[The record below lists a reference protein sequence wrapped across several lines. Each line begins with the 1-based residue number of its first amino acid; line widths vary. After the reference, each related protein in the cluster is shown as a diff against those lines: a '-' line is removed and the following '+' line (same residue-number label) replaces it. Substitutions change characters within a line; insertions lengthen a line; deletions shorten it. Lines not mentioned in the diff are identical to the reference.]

1 MNLLLNVTML
11 GLKKCQKR
19 TVDSRNKTKHNTT
32 VRSGRVVY
40 TLPKKSRKRIVDLVL
55 TIMDSDGPKPMRN
68 MKPVEKHRTGADQF
82 SVQHHGEYEAR
93 GQQSSDKVD
102 RVLAH
107 NKACPKMYDEL
118 DKRRSTG
125 KPVLNTNNARR
136 SETSLDADNYV
147 CVDCKRYERARRRR
161 RHFRRLLHSHSY
173 KRFKIK
179 KANALARLMK
189 QKRNNKPYKYAAD
202 MYQFSRIALNKSC
215 QCATRIVPTKSKP
228 PPKVDDYFLSLMP
241 KKMSVVRM
249 NAPNAVLSNRGLVLR
264 SVKSPIYIMRGG
276 KKSVA
281 DTDSG
286 RPDTISSPRSTS
298 SYNSYNSMEHEPM
311 VK

>member
-1 MNLLLNVTML
+1 ML
-11 GLKKCQKR
+11 GFKKCQKR
-19 TVDSRNKTKHNTT
+19 TTDGKNKSKNCSAG
-32 VRSGRVVY
+32 RSGRVAY
-40 TLPKKSRKRIVDLVL
+40 SLPKKSRKEFVDLVL

-82 SVQHHGEYEAR
+82 SAAHHGEYEAR
-93 GQQSSDKVD
+93 VQQSSDKVD

-125 KPVLNTNNARR
+125 KPVLNTNNARG
-136 SETSLDADNYV
+136 SVTSFEADDYV
-147 CVDCKRYERARRRR
+147 CVDCQRYERARRRR
-161 RHFRRLLHSHSY
+161 KHFRRLMNHQSY

-189 QKRNNKPYKYAAD
+189 HKRNKPYKYTSAV
-202 MYQFSRIALNKSC
+202 YQFSKIANNKGC
-215 QCATRIVPTKSKP
+215 QCATRIVSTSTKSKI
-228 PPKVDDYFLSLMP
+228 PPKCDDYFLSMMP
-241 KKMSVVRM
+241 KKMSVM
-249 NAPNAVLSNRGLVLR
+249 NAPNIVTSNRGLVLR
-264 SVKSPIYIMRGG
+264 SVESPIYVMRSA
-276 KKSVA
+276 KNVKD

-298 SYNSYNSMEHEPM
+298 SYNSFNSMEHEPM